1 MRTGYT
7 MHIVLG
13 LAAIECD
20 VLESLVFHV
29 WTIELKPC
37 VINTDLRCA
46 TMSAHFARLC
56 WMISVYVVVYCEQV
70 FDVAQCE

>member
-1 MRTGYT
+1 MVVFLMRTGYT

-29 WTIELKPC
+29 WTIELRPLF
-37 VINTDLRCA
+37 VTDPGNHV
-46 TMSAHFARLC
+46 S
-56 WMISVYVVVYCEQV
+56 
-70 FDVAQCE
+70 

>member
-29 WTIELKPC
+29 WTIELRP
-37 VINTDLRCA
+37 L
-46 TMSAHFARLC
+46 F
-56 WMISVYVVVYCEQV
+56 
-70 FDVAQCE
+70 VADPGKHVS